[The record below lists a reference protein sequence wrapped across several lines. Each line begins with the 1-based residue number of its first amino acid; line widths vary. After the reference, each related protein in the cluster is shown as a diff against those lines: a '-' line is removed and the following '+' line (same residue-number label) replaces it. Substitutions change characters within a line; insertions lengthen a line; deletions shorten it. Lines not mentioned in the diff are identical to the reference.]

1 MLVWWWVAVCDQF
14 RKREMSAQDVA
25 QISAC
30 LRNIALAEQ
39 RRRERFWRR
48 SGGGGDAAAGVH
60 LLELPGH
67 LLYRILAFCDL
78 TSLRSALAASRRL
91 AAVWE
96 EGNMEQE
103 EEEEEEDPSCP
114 LMCDMNDNTLSLDCL
129 PADVLLTIFKYLD
142 QRSLGRV
149 AQVCRRF
156 RELSY
161 SDCVWLAAAN
171 RSLAS
176 NQLDPATRRRSQGK
190 LCARERVRVG
200 QAWRT
205 GACQETVLTVHN
217 NKFMPRLQLE
227 REHLW
232 VSWGKFIWCHP
243 RLPEGGIG
251 SNTTKMLR
259 GHSDDVSRFVVCEGM
274 VVSGGRDRSICGWS
288 ARTGEFLFARRYCHA
303 GEVTAVDV
311 TARGRIIVSGSRD
324 RTLGVW
330 ALQEDLSPFLV
341 NQMGVGD
348 RVWSLSVC
356 PSSSL
361 TVVGTAAQRGVPP
374 LRLFDL
380 STGQHL
386 LDLGAELRNGAGQ
399 LDLAWLDGATFLGCG
414 YDTCTRLWDTR
425 CSGYVRTW
433 EEPFD
438 ESVYCLGTDRVNLLV
453 TGTARHGRVRV
464 WDMRAVKPLYMKH
477 ATPARQGQS
486 SPVYSLC
493 LDAANIYVALDKS
506 LSRFGFS

>member
-1 MLVWWWVAVCDQF
+1 
-14 RKREMSAQDVA
+14 MSAEDVA
-25 QISAC
+25 QISEC
-30 LRNIALAEQ
+30 LRTIALQEQQ
-39 RRRERFWRR
+39 RRQRFWRR
-48 SGGGGDAAAGVH
+48 QQQQQRRQNCPG
-60 LLELPGH
+60 LLDLPGP
-67 LLYRILAFCDL
+67 LLYRILAFCDPPARCAAL
-78 TSLRSALAASRRL
+78 SASSRL

-96 EGNMEQE
+96 EGNMEE
-103 EEEEEEDPSCP
+103 EEEQEEDRHISHS
-114 LMCDMNDNTLSLDCL
+114 NENSLSLDRL
-129 PADVLLTIFKYLD
+129 PVDVLLTVFKFLD

-149 AQVCRRF
+149 AQVCTRF
-156 RELSY
+156 REVSY
-161 SDCVWLAAAN
+161 SDSVWLAAAN
-171 RSLAS
+171 RALAS
-176 NQLDPATRRRSQGK
+176 NQLDSATRRRSQGK
-190 LCARERVRVG
+190 FSARERVRLG
-200 QAWRT
+200 LAWRS
-205 GACQETVLTVHN
+205 GACQETLLTVHN

-227 REHLW
+227 RDHLW

-243 RLPEGGIG
+243 RLRGGGIG

-259 GHSDDVSRFVVCEGM
+259 GHSDDVSRFVVREGM

-311 TARGRIIVSGSRD
+311 TARGRVIVSGSRD

-341 NQMGVGD
+341 HQMGVGD

-356 PSSSL
+356 PTSSL
-361 TVVGTAAQRGVPP
+361 TLVGTAAQRGVPP

-380 STGQHL
+380 SSGQHL
-386 LDLGAELRNGAGQ
+386 LDLGAELKVGAGQ
-399 LDLAWLDGATFLGCG
+399 LDLVWQDATTFLACG

-425 CSGYVRTW
+425 CRTYVRTW
-433 EEPFD
+433 EEPYD
-438 ESVYCLGTDRVNLLV
+438 ESVYCLGTDGVNTLV

-464 WDMRAVKPLYMKH
+464 WDMRTIKPLYMRH

-493 LDAANIYVALDKS
+493 VDAANIYVALDRS
-506 LSRFGFS
+506 LSHFGFA